1 MTQIVYTN
9 HQFVAR
15 TIKDASVTD
24 IRNVRLDGIDVEKL
38 AGMLQRNPNVWYTLN
53 DDYRVRNG

>member
-15 TIKDASVTD
+15 TIKDTAVMD

-38 AGMLQRNPNVWYTLN
+38 VGMLQRNPNVWYTLN
-53 DDYRVRNG
+53 DDYGVRNG